1 METKQIFISYSSKD
15 QDIAYKICSLLEGE
29 NMTCWIAPRD
39 VTGGKSYGREILE
52 AISNAQVV
60 LFIFSENSNRS
71 RHVENE
77 IDNAFNA
84 GKVIIPFKI
93 DQTKISLELQ
103 YYLNKTH
110 WIDGCPEPTN
120 AIDNLKKAIKANLPQ
135 TESNDESAAEEVGK
149 EGRYDILQ
157 NAAGEILILINYQ
170 KSEPENPRFVYDGE
184 DSAMLYRN
192 KESAILLDN
201 INEAA
206 RKPLSQI
213 EEILIVE
220 IKDDDAAREYKV
232 PVRHV
237 KSLKHFL

>member
-1 METKQIFISYSSKD
+1 MEIKQIFISYSSKD

-52 AISNAQVV
+52 AISNVQVV

-110 WIDGCPEPTN
+110 WIDGCPEPTSV
-120 AIDNLKKAIKANLPQ
+120 IDKLKKAIKANLFQ
-135 TESNDESAAEEVGK
+135 TESNDESAAEEVGT
-149 EGRYDILQ
+149 EGRYDILK
-157 NAAGEILILINYQ
+157 NKDEEILIIINYR
-170 KSEPENPRFVYDGE
+170 KSEPENPRLVYDGE
-184 DSAMLYRN
+184 DSALLYRN
-192 KESAILLDN
+192 AKSAVLLDG
-201 INEAA
+201 INMNA
-206 RKPLSQI
+206 REPLVSVD
-213 EEILIVE
+213 EVLIVE
-220 IKDDDAAREYKV
+220 IQDDDAAREYKV

>member
-71 RHVENE
+71 KHVENE

-120 AIDNLKKAIKANLPQ
+120 AIDNLKKAIRANLK
-135 TESNDESAAEEVGK
+135 TESNDKPVGEETEK
-149 EGRYDILQ
+149 EGRYDMLQ
-157 NAAGEILILINYQ
+157 NAAGEILLIINYKQ
-170 KSEPENPRFVYDGE
+170 SNPENPRIVYDGE
-184 DSAMLYRN
+184 DAALLYRSR
-192 KESAILLDN
+192 ESAVMLNN

-206 RKPLSQI
+206 RAPLSKV
-213 EEILIVE
+213 EEVLIVE
-220 IKDDDAAREYKV
+220 VKDDDVAREYKV

-237 KSLKHFL
+237 KSLKHLL